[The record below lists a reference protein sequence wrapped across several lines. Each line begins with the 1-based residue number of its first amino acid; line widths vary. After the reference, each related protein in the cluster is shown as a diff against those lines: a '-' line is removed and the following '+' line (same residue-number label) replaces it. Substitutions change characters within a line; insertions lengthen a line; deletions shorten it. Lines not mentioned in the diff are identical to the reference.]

1 MKTNENIFNK
11 AVNWYIKGNDYR
23 RAALELFDEEEL
35 KKEVERTKKEQFNNL
50 VKNRENELKEKLD
63 RCLKLF
69 PIGTL
74 IDSDDLSDKCLNII
88 IGKPY
93 IGEENYHWPNYC
105 DIPTWKLENHR
116 TILVKTVRISFNNVI
131 DKSIVCL
138 ENILYFM
145 DTDSKYSPNRG
156 IVNLKDYVNQKNK
169 MRLEEIDKI
178 NKKINEV
185 NKELKVLNAEF
196 SLYDSYKPEEF
207 TQEKIDEIVKQYK
220 Q

>member
-1 MKTNENIFNK
+1 MKANENIFDK
-11 AVNWYIKGNDYR
+11 AVNWYIKGNDFR
-23 RAALELFDEEEL
+23 KAALELFDEETL

-63 RCLKLF
+63 GCLKLF
-69 PIGTL
+69 PVGTL
-74 IDSDDLSDKCLNII
+74 IDSDDGTDKCLNII
-88 IGKPY
+88 VGKPY
-93 IGEENYHWPNYC
+93 IGEADYHWPNYL
-105 DIPTWKLENHR
+105 DIPIWELKNHR
-116 TILVKTVRISFNNVI
+116 TILAKTVRISFNEVI
-131 DKSIVCL
+131 DKSMVCL

-145 DTDSKYSPNRG
+145 DSDSKYSPNRG
-156 IVNLKDYVNQKNK
+156 IVNLKDYVNQKNE

-196 SLYDSYKPEEF
+196 SLYDSYNPSEF
-207 TQEKIDEIVKQYK
+207 TQEKVDEIVKQYK